1 MLDTK
6 TNFVDEKVEIDP
18 KDLQVSF
25 DNNTTETKDTE
36 TKDKETNNDSKIVK
50 VSLGNDAEALAE
62 EKSKPKDKQDKNK
75 IKQLEKSI
83 KDREKEIKDQVKNN
97 KKYKPNTNA
106 WNGVIDDE
114 NADDLSYIVNNWKL
128 IPQKSSFINAANGLI
143 NKDTKNVAKDR
154 EYYLNL
160 TQRGFEEWN
169 GMQENP
175 DDPDNYKKWEEE
187 NQKWKDNVD
196 KALEKY
202 TEWDKDKES
211 KYYYSSSNLHSALS
225 NAKAAGDYDA
235 AVILNLAYR
244 NAKEN
249 EKWEN
254 NIDKVLEK
262 YTHYD
267 KDSEYYYTSNNL
279 SYALINAEAEG
290 DYEAVYTL
298 REAYKNA
305 VENEKA
311 QKEKPAKDGEQTFT
325 KEEAWEIYYSPTGT
339 AIGLFENFN
348 NTLGMT
354 AEEARKEF
362 LSKNPNPSESAKKAF
377 RDVYKTELVEGK
389 VTASEEDQ
397 TENLQVGGKAPR
409 ETLNEAQSKV
419 SKNIKDLVLDE
430 VYQTLTDDEKRDA
443 LKKATERALN
453 EYSSSFIDKVNARE
467 DAAQLSKFLPRF
479 AIQHYLE
486 GDFGERKT
494 PKSLGTLGYFL
505 LDKVGKSLVNA
516 SQVARGFSPTERTVL
531 EDYNKTMLE
540 NAFDR
545 DNENRKKILM
555 SSLDTLIKDSEVLRE
570 LGISDFKVFDNFTEK
585 VLTQYQDNIQNVNL
599 DKILK
604 EKADFI
610 ENLPEA
616 EKNKYIGYIIATGV
630 SEPDSAAYLVA
641 TYREAEMELKFAKT
655 DAEKYAAQ
663 KSKMEIDLKLN
674 GIKTN
679 NELLSG
685 QLDSVKIK
693 NEKDRATMTAEI
705 EAVILENKQ
714 LIEDIKKA
722 RTENEYLAKEKEKE
736 LEKKVAD
743 IVSTY
748 ATVGTNIGDTVANII
763 DAVIPGKSRGK

>member
-6 TNFVDEKVEIDP
+6 TNFVDKNVEIDP

-25 DNNTTETKDTE
+25 DNNTTETKDE
-36 TKDKETNNDSKIVK
+36 KAKDESKIVK

-62 EKSKPKDKQDKNK
+62 EKSKPKDKQDKDK

-83 KDREKEIKDQVKNN
+83 KNREKEIKKQVENN
-97 KKYKPNTNA
+97 KKYKPGENA

-114 NADDLSYIVNNWKL
+114 NADDWSYIARKWGD
-128 IPQKSSFINAANGLI
+128 IPNRNDFIESAATTI
-143 NKDTKNVAKDR
+143 NKDATNASKDR
-154 EYYLNL
+154 GYWLNL
-160 TQRGFEEWN
+160 SQDGFEEWKS
-169 GMQENP
+169 MQENP

-187 NQKWKDNVD
+187 VLKWGNNVD
-196 KALEKY
+196 KALERY
-202 TEWDKDKES
+202 GTS
-211 KYYYSSSNLHSALS
+211 KKWEEGFYSPSNLSLAFKM
-225 NAKAAGDYDA
+225 ARYKGDYDA
-235 AVILNLAYR
+235 AAILYRAYS
-244 NAKEN
+244 NA
-249 EKWEN
+249 
-254 NIDKVLEK
+254 I
-262 YTHYD
+262 
-267 KDSEYYYTSNNL
+267 
-279 SYALINAEAEG
+279 
-290 DYEAVYTL
+290 
-298 REAYKNA
+298 
-305 VENEKA
+305 ENEKA
-311 QKEKPAKDGEQTFT
+311 QNETSTETTTTEKPAEEGKQTFT
-325 KEEAWEIYYSPTGT
+325 KEDAWEIYNSPSGT
-339 AIGLFENFN
+339 ARGLFENF

-354 AEEARKEF
+354 AEEAKKEF
-362 LSKNPNPSESAKKAF
+362 LSKNPNPSENAKNAF
-377 RDVYKTELVEGK
+377 RKVYGSELVESK

-397 TENLQVGGKAPR
+397 TEGNKNFQVGGKTQR

-430 VYQTLTDDEKRDA
+430 TYQTLTEDEKRDA

-453 EYSSSFIDKVNARE
+453 EYSLKFIDKVTARE

-486 GDFGERKT
+486 GDFGKRKT

-555 SSLDTLIKDSEVLRE
+555 SSLDTLIKDSDVLRE
-570 LGISDFKVFDNFTEK
+570 LGISDFKIFDNFTEK

-610 ENLPEA
+610 ENLPEK
-616 EKNKYIGYIIATGV
+616 EKNTYIGYIIATGV
-630 SEPDSAAYLVA
+630 SEPGSAEYLIA
-641 TYREAEMELKFAKT
+641 AYREAEMELKFAKT

-663 KSKMEIDLKLN
+663 KSKMEIDLKLA
-674 GIKTN
+674 GIKVN
-679 NELLSG
+679 NELLSA
-685 QLDSVKIK
+685 QLDSIEIK
-693 NEKDRATMTAEI
+693 NEIDRSTMTEKI

-722 RTENEYLAKEKEKE
+722 RTENSYLAKEKEKE
-736 LEKKVAD
+736 LEQKVAN

-748 ATVGTNIGDTVANII
+748 ANVGTNTANTVSKII
-763 DAVIPGKSRGK
+763 DAIIPG

>member
-6 TNFVDEKVEIDP
+6 TNFVDKKVDIDP

-25 DNNTTETKDTE
+25 DNNTTETKDE
-36 TKDKETNNDSKIVK
+36 KTKDDSKIVK

-62 EKSKPKDKQDKNK
+62 EKSKSKEKQDKDK

-97 KKYKPNTNA
+97 KKYKPSSNA
-106 WNGVIDDE
+106 WNGVIDDK
-114 NADDLSYIVNNWKL
+114 NADDWSYIANNWKI
-128 IPQKSSFINAANGLI
+128 IPQSEDFKHVANKSI
-143 NKDTKNVAKDR
+143 NKDITNVSKDR

-160 TQRGFEEWN
+160 SQRGFEEWN

-187 NQKWKDNVD
+187 NQKWKDNA
-196 KALEKY
+196 KKTLFKY
-202 TEWDKDKES
+202 I
-211 KYYYSSSNLHSALS
+211 
-225 NAKAAGDYDA
+225 G
-235 AVILNLAYR
+235 AVIKPYLTKY
-244 NAKEN
+244 E
-249 EKWEN
+249 
-254 NIDKVLEK
+254 IDE
-262 YTHYD
+262 
-267 KDSEYYYTSNNL
+267 
-279 SYALINAEAEG
+279 INPT
-290 DYEAVYTL
+290 YVKK
-298 REAYKNA
+298 AYKNA
-305 VENEKA
+305 VEAGDYDSAVILHQVILNTLEDEEEKSDETSDETTTETSTT
-311 QKEKPAKDGEQTFT
+311 EKPAEEGKQTFT
-325 KEEAWEIYYSPTGT
+325 KEDAWDIYNSSSGT
-339 AIGLFENFN
+339 ATGLFENFQ
-348 NTLGMT
+348 TLNMD
-354 AEEARKEF
+354 ADEARKEF
-362 LSKNPNPSESAKKAF
+362 LSKNPNPSETAKNAF
-377 RDVYKTELVEGK
+377 RNVYKSELVESK

-397 TENLQVGGKAPR
+397 TEGNKNFQVGGKTSR

-430 VYQTLTDDEKRDA
+430 TFQTLTEDEKRDA

-453 EYSSSFIDKVNARE
+453 EYSLSFIDKINTRE

-540 NAFDR
+540 NAFGR
-545 DNENRKKILM
+545 DNENRKKILL
-555 SSLDTLIKDSEVLRE
+555 SSIDTLIKDSDVLRE
-570 LGISDFKVFDNFTEK
+570 LGISDFKVFDDFTEK

-610 ENLPEA
+610 DNLPEK

-630 SEPDSAAYLVA
+630 SEPGSAEYLIA
-641 TYREAEMELKFAKT
+641 AYREAEMELKFAKT

-663 KSKMEIDLKLN
+663 KSKMEIDLKLAGMETDN
-674 GIKTN
+674 KK
-679 NELLSG
+679 LSA
-685 QLDSVKIK
+685 QLDSIEIK

-736 LEKKVAD
+736 LEQKVAN

-748 ATVGTNIGDTVANII
+748 ATVGTNVGNTVANILDSI
-763 DAVIPGKSRGK
+763 FGRKK

>member
-6 TNFVDEKVEIDP
+6 TNFVDEKVDIDP

-25 DNNTTETKDTE
+25 DNNTTETKE
-36 TKDKETNNDSKIVK
+36 TKPYIVK
-50 VSLGNDAEALAE
+50 VSLGNDSEALAE
-62 EKSKPKDKQDKNK
+62 EKSKPKDKQDKDK

-83 KDREKEIKDQVKNN
+83 KDREKEIKNQVENN
-97 KKYKPNTNA
+97 KKYKPSSNA

-114 NADDLSYIVNNWKL
+114 NADDWSYIANNWKI
-128 IPQKSSFINAANGLI
+128 IPQSEDFKHVANKSINE
-143 NKDTKNVAKDR
+143 DTKNVSKDR

-160 TQRGFEEWN
+160 SQRGFEEWN

-187 NQKWKDNVD
+187 NQKWKDNA
-196 KALEKY
+196 KKTLFKY
-202 TEWDKDKES
+202 TGAEIKPYLT
-211 KYYYSSSNLHSALS
+211 KYEIDEINP
-225 NAKAAGDYDA
+225 
-235 AVILNLAYR
+235 AYV
-244 NAKEN
+244 K
-249 EKWEN
+249 K
-254 NIDKVLEK
+254 
-262 YTHYD
+262 
-267 KDSEYYYTSNNL
+267 
-279 SYALINAEAEG
+279 
-290 DYEAVYTL
+290 
-298 REAYKNA
+298 AYKNA
-305 VENEKA
+305 VEAGDYDSAVILHQVMLNDLEDEKNTKENEKA
-311 QKEKPAKDGEQTFT
+311 KDETSNETTTTEKPAKEGEQTFT
-325 KEEAWEIYYSPTGT
+325 KEKAWEIYNSPRGT
-339 AIGLFENFN
+339 ARGLFENFN
-348 NTLGMT
+348 TLGMDA
-354 AEEARKEF
+354 AEAKKEF
-362 LSKNPNPSESAKKAF
+362 LSKNPNPSETAKNAF
-377 RDVYKTELVEGK
+377 RNVYKTELVESK

-397 TENLQVGGKAPR
+397 TEGNQDLKVGGKAPR

-430 VYQTLTDDEKRDA
+430 AYQTLTGDEKRDA

-479 AIQHYLE
+479 AIQHFLE
-486 GDFGERKT
+486 DNFGDHKKD
-494 PKSLGTLGYFL
+494 PKSWGTLGYFL

-555 SSLDTLIKDSEVLRE
+555 SSLDTLIKDSDVLRE
-570 LGISDFKVFDNFTEK
+570 LGISDFKVFDDFTEK

-616 EKNKYIGYIIATGV
+616 EKNEYIGYIIATGV

-641 TYREAEMELKFAKT
+641 SYREAEMELKFAKT
-655 DAEKYAAQ
+655 DAEKYKAQ
-663 KSKMEIDLKLN
+663 KSKMEIDLKLAGMKIDN
-674 GIKTN
+674 D
-679 NELLSG
+679 LLSG
-685 QLDSVKIK
+685 QLDSIELK

-705 EAVILENKQ
+705 EAVVLENKQ

-722 RTENEYLAKEKEKE
+722 RIENSYLAKEKEKE
-736 LEKKVAD
+736 LEQKVAS

-748 ATVGTNIGDTVANII
+748 AAVGTHTGNTVAAII
-763 DAVIPGKSRGK
+763 DAIIPG

>member
-25 DNNTTETKDTE
+25 GNNTTETKDTE

-50 VSLGNDAEALAE
+50 VSLGNDSEALAE
-62 EKSKPKDKQDKNK
+62 EKSKPKEKQDKDK

-97 KKYKPNTNA
+97 KKYKPGTNA
-106 WNGVIDDE
+106 WKGVIDDE
-114 NADDLSYIVNNWKL
+114 NVDDWSYIANNWKI
-128 IPQKSSFINAANGLI
+128 IPQSEDFKHVANKSI
-143 NKDTKNVAKDR
+143 NKDITNVSKDR

-160 TQRGFEEWN
+160 SQRGFEEWN

-187 NQKWKDNVD
+187 NQKWKDNAK
-196 KALEKY
+196 KALLKY
-202 TEWDKDKES
+202 IPAVLKPYLT
-211 KYYYSSSNLHSALS
+211 KYEIDEINPAYVKKSFNIAV
-225 NAKAAGDYDA
+225 KAGDYDA
-235 AVILNLAYR
+235 AVILNQVML
-244 NAKEN
+244 NDLED
-249 EKWEN
+249 EK
-254 NIDKVLEK
+254 KA
-262 YTHYD
+262 T
-267 KDSEYYYTSNNL
+267 
-279 SYALINAEAEG
+279 
-290 DYEAVYTL
+290 
-298 REAYKNA
+298 
-305 VENEKA
+305 ENEKA
-311 QKEKPAKDGEQTFT
+311 QNETSDETTTTEKPTKEGEQTFT
-325 KEEAWEIYYSPTGT
+325 IEDAWKIYDSQTGT
-339 AIGLFENFN
+339 ATGLFENF

-362 LSKNPNPSESAKKAF
+362 LSKNPNPSEAAKNAF
-377 RDVYKTELVEGK
+377 RKVYKSELVESK
-389 VTASEEDQ
+389 VTASKEEQIEEKKD
-397 TENLQVGGKAPR
+397 LRVGGKAPR

-430 VYQTLTDDEKRDA
+430 TYQTLTDDEKRDA

-453 EYSSSFIDKVNARE
+453 EYSSSFIDKINARE

-479 AIQHYLE
+479 AIQHFLE
-486 GDFGERKT
+486 GDFGDNKKD
-494 PKSLGTLGYFL
+494 PKSWGTLGYFL

-516 SQVARGFSPTERTVL
+516 SQVARGLTPTERTVL

-540 NAFDR
+540 NAFGR

-555 SSLDTLIKDSEVLRE
+555 SSLDTLIKDSDVLRE

-630 SEPDSAAYLVA
+630 SEPGSAEYLIA
-641 TYREAEMELKFAKT
+641 AYREAEMALKFAKT

-663 KSKMEIDLKLN
+663 KSKMEIDLKLA
-674 GIKTN
+674 GMKAN
-679 NELLSG
+679 NDLLSG
-685 QLDSVKIK
+685 QLDSIEIK
-693 NEKDRATMTAEI
+693 NEKDRDTMTAEI
-705 EAVILENKQ
+705 EAVVLENKQ
-714 LIEDIKKA
+714 LIEDIEKA
-722 RTENEYLAKEKEKE
+722 RIENSYLAKEKEKE
-736 LEKKVAD
+736 LEKQVAD

-748 ATVGTNIGDTVANII
+748 ATVGTNIGNTVANII
-763 DAVIPGKSRGK
+763 DAIIPGKKK

>member
-25 DNNTTETKDTE
+25 DNNTTETKDE
-36 TKDKETNNDSKIVK
+36 KTKDDSKIVK

-62 EKSKPKDKQDKNK
+62 EKSKPKEKQDKDK

-97 KKYKPNTNA
+97 KKYKPSSNA
-106 WNGVIDDE
+106 WNGVIDE
-114 NADDLSYIVNNWKL
+114 KNADDWSYIANNWKN
-128 IPQKSSFINAANGLI
+128 IPQSEDFKHVAKKSIG
-143 NKDTKNVAKDR
+143 KDITNVSKDR

-160 TQRGFEEWN
+160 SQRGFEEWN

-175 DDPDNYKKWEEE
+175 DDPNNYKKWEEE
-187 NQKWKDNVD
+187 NQKWKDNAKKTLFKYIPGVLRPYLT
-196 KALEKY
+196 KYEINEINLEY
-202 TEWDKDKES
+202 VS
-211 KYYYSSSNLHSALS
+211 K
-225 NAKAAGDYDA
+225 
-235 AVILNLAYR
+235 
-244 NAKEN
+244 
-249 EKWEN
+249 
-254 NIDKVLEK
+254 
-262 YTHYD
+262 
-267 KDSEYYYTSNNL
+267 
-279 SYALINAEAEG
+279 
-290 DYEAVYTL
+290 
-298 REAYKNA
+298 AYKNA
-305 VENEKA
+305 VEAGDYDSAVILMQAYNNAIDKAYKNAEENEKA
-311 QKEKPAKDGEQTFT
+311 KEEKSDETSTETTTTEKPAEDGKQTFT
-325 KEEAWEIYYSPTGT
+325 KEKAWEIYNSQDGT
-339 AIGLFENFN
+339 ATGLFENFN
-348 NTLGMT
+348 TLGLT
-354 AEEARKEF
+354 AEEAKKEF
-362 LSKNPNPSESAKKAF
+362 LSKNPNPSENAKNAF
-377 RDVYKTELVEGK
+377 RKVYGSELVDSK
-389 VTASEEDQ
+389 VTASEEEQ
-397 TENLQVGGKAPR
+397 TEGNKNFQVGGKTQR

-430 VYQTLTDDEKRDA
+430 TFQTLTEDEKRDA

-453 EYSSSFIDKVNARE
+453 EYSLKFIDKVTARE

-516 SQVARGFSPTERTVL
+516 SQVARGLTPTERTVL

-555 SSLDTLIKDSEVLRE
+555 SSLDTLIKDSDVLRE

-610 ENLPEA
+610 DNLPEK
-616 EKNKYIGYIIATGV
+616 EKNTYIGYIIATGV
-630 SEPDSAAYLVA
+630 SEPGSAEYLIA
-641 TYREAEMELKFAKT
+641 AYREAEMELKFAKT

-663 KSKMEIDLKLN
+663 KSKMEIDLKLAGMKVN
-674 GIKTN
+674 NKT
-679 NELLSG
+679 LSA
-685 QLDSVKIK
+685 QLDSIEIK

-714 LIEDIKKA
+714 LIEEIKKA

-736 LEKKVAD
+736 LEKMVAD

-748 ATVGTNIGDTVANII
+748 ASVGTNTGNTVASIL
-763 DAVIPGKSRGK
+763 DAIIPG

>member
-6 TNFVDEKVEIDP
+6 TNFVDKKVEIDP

-25 DNNTTETKDTE
+25 DNNTTETKDE
-36 TKDKETNNDSKIVK
+36 KTKDDSKIVK

-62 EKSKPKDKQDKNK
+62 EKSKPKDKQDKDK

-83 KDREKEIKDQVKNN
+83 KNREKEIKKQVENN
-97 KKYKPNTNA
+97 KKYKPGENA

-114 NADDLSYIVNNWKL
+114 NADDWSYIARKWGD
-128 IPQKSSFINAANGLI
+128 IPNRNDFIESAATTI
-143 NKDTKNVAKDR
+143 NKDATNASKDR
-154 EYYLNL
+154 GYWLNL
-160 TQRGFEEWN
+160 SQDGFEEWKS
-169 GMQENP
+169 MQENP
-175 DDPDNYKKWEEE
+175 DDPDNYDKWEKENQKWINNVEKSLEIYGISKKWEEGF
-187 NQKWKDNVD
+187 
-196 KALEKY
+196 
-202 TEWDKDKES
+202 
-211 KYYYSSSNLHSALS
+211 YSPSNLSLAFKM
-225 NAKAAGDYDA
+225 ARKKGDYDA
-235 AVILNLAYR
+235 AAILYRAYS
-244 NAKEN
+244 NA
-249 EKWEN
+249 
-254 NIDKVLEK
+254 I
-262 YTHYD
+262 
-267 KDSEYYYTSNNL
+267 
-279 SYALINAEAEG
+279 
-290 DYEAVYTL
+290 
-298 REAYKNA
+298 
-305 VENEKA
+305 ENEKA
-311 QKEKPAKDGEQTFT
+311 QNEKVQNEKPAKDGEQTFT
-325 KEEAWEIYYSPTGT
+325 KEDAWEIYNSPSGT
-339 AIGLFENFN
+339 ARGLFENF

-354 AEEARKEF
+354 AEEAKKEF
-362 LSKNPNPSESAKKAF
+362 LSKNPNPSENAKNAF
-377 RDVYKTELVEGK
+377 RKVYGSELVESK

-397 TENLQVGGKAPR
+397 TEGNKNFQVGGKKQR

-430 VYQTLTDDEKRDA
+430 TFQTLTEDEKRDA

-453 EYSSSFIDKVNARE
+453 EYSSSFIDKVNTRE

-486 GDFGERKT
+486 GDFGDKKT

-555 SSLDTLIKDSEVLRE
+555 SSLDTLIKDSDVLRE
-570 LGISDFKVFDNFTEK
+570 LGISDFKIFDNFTEK

-610 ENLPEA
+610 ENLPEK
-616 EKNKYIGYIIATGV
+616 EKNTYIGYIIATGV
-630 SEPDSAAYLVA
+630 SEPGSAEYLIA
-641 TYREAEMELKFAKT
+641 AYREAEMELKFAKT

-663 KSKMEIDLKLN
+663 KSKMEIDLKLAGMN
-674 GIKTN
+674 VN
-679 NELLSG
+679 NELLSA
-685 QLDSVKIK
+685 QLDSIEIK
-693 NEKDRATMTAEI
+693 NEIDRSTMTEKI

-722 RTENEYLAKEKEKE
+722 RTENSYLAKEKEKE
-736 LEKKVAD
+736 LEQKVAN

-748 ATVGTNIGDTVANII
+748 ATVGTNVGNTVAAII
-763 DAVIPGKSRGK
+763 DAIIPGKKK

>member
-25 DNNTTETKDTE
+25 GNNTTETKDKE
-36 TKDKETNNDSKIVK
+36 TKDTETNNDSKIVK
-50 VSLGNDAEALAE
+50 VSLGNDSEALAE
-62 EKSKPKDKQDKNK
+62 EKSKPKDKQDKDK

-97 KKYKPNTNA
+97 KKYKPDSNT
-106 WNGVIDDE
+106 WNGVIDDK
-114 NADDLSYIVNNWKL
+114 NSDDWSYIANNWKI
-128 IPQKSSFINAANGLI
+128 IPQSEDFKHVANKSI
-143 NKDTKNVAKDR
+143 NKDITNVSKDR

-160 TQRGFEEWN
+160 SQRGFEEWN

-187 NQKWKDNVD
+187 NKKWKDNA
-196 KALEKY
+196 KKILFKY
-202 TEWDKDKES
+202 TPAVIKPYFT
-211 KYYYSSSNLHSALS
+211 KYEIDEINPAYVKKSYRLAVE
-225 NAKAAGDYDA
+225 AGDYDS
-235 AVILNLAYR
+235 AVILHQVILNDL
-244 NAKEN
+244 ED
-249 EKWEN
+249 EK
-254 NIDKVLEK
+254 KA
-262 YTHYD
+262 T
-267 KDSEYYYTSNNL
+267 
-279 SYALINAEAEG
+279 
-290 DYEAVYTL
+290 
-298 REAYKNA
+298 
-305 VENEKA
+305 ENEKA
-311 QKEKPAKDGEQTFT
+311 QKEKADETATNEKPTNEKPT
-325 KEEAWEIYYSPTGT
+325 KEEEQIEENQDLRVDDKAPRETSTETTTNEKPTKEEEQ
-339 AIGLFENFN
+339 IKENQD
-348 NTLGMT
+348 L
-354 AEEARKEF
+354 K
-362 LSKNPNPSESAKKAF
+362 
-377 RDVYKTELVEGK
+377 
-389 VTASEEDQ
+389 
-397 TENLQVGGKAPR
+397 VGGKAPR

-430 VYQTLTDDEKRDA
+430 TFQTLTDDEKRDA
-443 LKKATERALN
+443 LKKATEKALN
-453 EYSSSFIDKVNARE
+453 EYSLKFIDKVTARE

-516 SQVARGFSPTERTVL
+516 SQVARGLTPTERTVL

-555 SSLDTLIKDSEVLRE
+555 SSIDTLIKDSDVLRE
-570 LGISDFKVFDNFTEK
+570 LGISDFKIFDNFTEK

-599 DKILK
+599 DKILQ

-610 ENLPEA
+610 DSLPEK
-616 EKNKYIGYIIATGV
+616 EKNKYIGYVIATGV
-630 SEPDSAAYLVA
+630 SEPGSAEYLIA
-641 TYREAEMELKFAKT
+641 SYREAKMALEFAKT

-663 KSKMEIDLKLN
+663 KSKMEIDIKLA
-674 GIKTN
+674 GMKVN
-679 NELLSG
+679 NDLLSG
-685 QLDSVKIK
+685 QLDSIKLK

-705 EAVILENKQ
+705 EAVVLENKQ

-736 LEKKVAD
+736 LEQKVAN

-748 ATVGTNIGDTVANII
+748 AAVGTHTGNTVAAII
-763 DAVIPGKSRGK
+763 DAVIPG

>member
-36 TKDKETNNDSKIVK
+36 TKETKPNIVK
-50 VSLGNDAEALAE
+50 VSLGNDSEALAE

-83 KDREKEIKDQVKNN
+83 KNREKEIKTQVENN
-97 KKYKPNTNA
+97 KKYKPGENA

-114 NADDLSYIVNNWKL
+114 NADDWSYIFQKGDY
-128 IPQKSSFINAANGLI
+128 IPQKNDFVEAAANKI
-143 NKDTKNVAKDR
+143 NEDIKNVVSKDR
-154 EYYLNL
+154 EYWLNL

-175 DDPDNYKKWEEE
+175 DDPDNYDKWKKESQKWLNNVEKALGKYGVSKKWEESFYSPS
-187 NQKWKDNVD
+187 NISLAFRMARD
-196 KALEKY
+196 K
-202 TEWDKDKES
+202 
-211 KYYYSSSNLHSALS
+211 
-225 NAKAAGDYDA
+225 GDYDA
-235 AVILNLAYR
+235 AAILIQAYR
-244 NAKEN
+244 NAKE
-249 EKWEN
+249 
-254 NIDKVLEK
+254 
-262 YTHYD
+262 
-267 KDSEYYYTSNNL
+267 S
-279 SYALINAEAEG
+279 
-290 DYEAVYTL
+290 
-298 REAYKNA
+298 
-305 VENEKA
+305 EKA
-311 QKEKPAKDGEQTFT
+311 QKEKADETTTTEKPTKEGEQTFT
-325 KEEAWEIYYSPTGT
+325 KEKAWEIYYSSTGT
-339 AIGLFENFN
+339 ATGLFKNF
-348 NTLGMT
+348 NTLGMD
-354 AEEARKEF
+354 AVEARKEF
-362 LSKNPNPSESAKKAF
+362 LSKNPNPSENAKKAF
-377 RDVYKTELVEGK
+377 RDVYKTELVESK

-397 TENLQVGGKAPR
+397 TQNLQVGGRAPR

-430 VYQTLTDDEKRDA
+430 AYQTLTDDEKRDA

-453 EYSSSFIDKVNARE
+453 EYSSSFIDKINARE

-479 AIQHYLE
+479 AIQHFSE
-486 GDFGERKT
+486 GDFGDKKD
-494 PKSLGTLGYFL
+494 PKRWGTLGYFL

-516 SQVARGFSPTERTVL
+516 SQVARGLTPTERTVL

-540 NAFDR
+540 NAFGR

-555 SSLDTLIKDSEVLRE
+555 SSLDTLIKDSDVLRE
-570 LGISDFKVFDNFTEK
+570 LGISDFKVFDDFTEK

-610 ENLPEA
+610 ESLPEA

-641 TYREAEMELKFAKT
+641 SYREAEMELKFAKT
-655 DAEKYAAQ
+655 DAEKYVAQ
-663 KSKMEIDLKLN
+663 KSKMEIDLKLA
-674 GIKTN
+674 GIKAN
-679 NELLSG
+679 NDLLSG
-685 QLDSVKIK
+685 QLDSIELK
-693 NEKDRATMTAEI
+693 NEKDRATMAAEI
-705 EAVILENKQ
+705 DAVILENKQ

-722 RTENEYLAKEKEKE
+722 RIENSYLAKEKEKE
-736 LEKKVAD
+736 LEQKVAS

-748 ATVGTNIGDTVANII
+748 AAVGTHTGNTVAAIL
-763 DAVIPGKSRGK
+763 DAVIPG

>member
-25 DNNTTETKDTE
+25 GNNTIETKDTE
-36 TKDKETNNDSKIVK
+36 TKETNNDSKIVK
-50 VSLGNDAEALAE
+50 VSLGNDSEALAE
-62 EKSKPKDKQDKNK
+62 EKSKPKEKQNKDK

-97 KKYKPNTNA
+97 KKYKPDTNA

-114 NADDLSYIVNNWKL
+114 NADDWSYIVHNWGEAPSYNDPL
-128 IPQKSSFINAANGLI
+128 RYNDFIEAAATTI
-143 NKDTKNVAKDR
+143 IKDTENVAKDR
-154 EYYLNL
+154 EYWLNL
-160 TQRGFEEWN
+160 AQRGFEEWN

-187 NQKWKDNVD
+187 II
-196 KALEKY
+196 E
-202 TEWDKDKES
+202 
-211 KYYYSSSNLHSALS
+211 
-225 NAKAAGDYDA
+225 
-235 AVILNLAYR
+235 
-244 NAKEN
+244 
-249 EKWEN
+249 WEN
-254 NIDKVLEK
+254 NVGRALEK

-267 KDSEYYYTSNNL
+267 KESKYYYTSNNL
-279 SYALINAEAEG
+279 FHAFVSAKEEG
-290 DYEAVYTL
+290 DYDAAIIL
-298 REAYKNA
+298 LQAYKN
-305 VENEKA
+305 VKEGEEEEKA
-311 QKEKPAKDGEQTFT
+311 QKEKAQNEKADETTTTEKPAKDGEQTFT
-325 KEEAWEIYYSPTGT
+325 KEKAWEIYNSPTGT
-339 AIGLFENFN
+339 ARGLFENF

-362 LSKNPNPSESAKKAF
+362 LSKNPNPSEKAKNAF
-377 RDVYKTELVEGK
+377 RNVYKTELVDSK
-389 VTASEEDQ
+389 VTASKEEQ
-397 TENLQVGGKAPR
+397 NKNLQIGGKAPR
-409 ETLNEAQSKV
+409 KVLNEAQSEV
-419 SKNIKDLVLDE
+419 SKNIKDVILDE
-430 VYQTLTDDEKRDA
+430 TYQTLTDDEKRDA

-479 AIQHYLE
+479 AIQHFLE
-486 GDFGERKT
+486 GNFGDKKD
-494 PKSLGTLGYFL
+494 PKSWGTLGYFL

-516 SQVARGFSPTERTVL
+516 SQVARGLTPTERTVL

-540 NAFDR
+540 NAFGR
-545 DNENRKKILM
+545 DNENRKKILN
-555 SSLDTLIKDSEVLRE
+555 SSLDTLIKDSDVLRE

-641 TYREAEMELKFAKT
+641 SYREAEMELKFAKT

-663 KSKMEIDLKLN
+663 KSKTEINLKLA
-674 GIKTN
+674 GMEVN
-679 NELLSG
+679 NDLLFA
-685 QLDSVKIK
+685 QLDSIKLK
-693 NEKDRATMTAEI
+693 NEKDRATMAAEI
-705 EAVILENKQ
+705 DRVVRENEK

-722 RTENEYLAKEKEKE
+722 RIENSYLAKEKEKE
-736 LEKKVAD
+736 LEQKVAS

-748 ATVGTNIGDTVANII
+748 AAVGTHTGNTVAAII
-763 DAVIPGKSRGK
+763 DAIIPG

>member
-25 DNNTTETKDTE
+25 GNNTTETKDKE
-36 TKDKETNNDSKIVK
+36 TKDTETNNDSKIVK
-50 VSLGNDAEALAE
+50 VSLGNDSEALAE
-62 EKSKPKDKQDKNK
+62 EKSKPKDKQDKDK

-97 KKYKPNTNA
+97 KKYKPDSNT
-106 WNGVIDDE
+106 WNGVIDDK
-114 NADDLSYIVNNWKL
+114 NSDDWSYIANNWKI
-128 IPQKSSFINAANGLI
+128 IPQSEDFKHVANKSI
-143 NKDTKNVAKDR
+143 NKDITNVSKDR

-160 TQRGFEEWN
+160 SQRGFEEWN

-187 NQKWKDNVD
+187 NKKWKDNA
-196 KALEKY
+196 KKILFKY
-202 TEWDKDKES
+202 TPAVIKPYFT
-211 KYYYSSSNLHSALS
+211 KYEIDEINPAYVKKSYRLAVE
-225 NAKAAGDYDA
+225 AGDYDS
-235 AVILNLAYR
+235 AVILHQVILNDL
-244 NAKEN
+244 ED
-249 EKWEN
+249 EK
-254 NIDKVLEK
+254 KA
-262 YTHYD
+262 T
-267 KDSEYYYTSNNL
+267 
-279 SYALINAEAEG
+279 
-290 DYEAVYTL
+290 
-298 REAYKNA
+298 
-305 VENEKA
+305 ENEKA
-311 QKEKPAKDGEQTFT
+311 QKEKADETATNEKPTNEKPT
-325 KEEAWEIYYSPTGT
+325 KEEEQIEENQDLRVDDKAPRETSTETTTNEKPTKEEEQ
-339 AIGLFENFN
+339 IKENQD
-348 NTLGMT
+348 L
-354 AEEARKEF
+354 K
-362 LSKNPNPSESAKKAF
+362 
-377 RDVYKTELVEGK
+377 
-389 VTASEEDQ
+389 
-397 TENLQVGGKAPR
+397 VGGKAPR

-430 VYQTLTDDEKRDA
+430 TFQTLTDDEKRDA
-443 LKKATERALN
+443 LKKATEKALN
-453 EYSSSFIDKVNARE
+453 EYSLKFIDKVTARE

-516 SQVARGFSPTERTVL
+516 SQVARGLTPTERTVL

-555 SSLDTLIKDSEVLRE
+555 SSIDTLIKDSDVLRE
-570 LGISDFKVFDNFTEK
+570 LGISDFKIFDNFTEK

-599 DKILK
+599 DKILQ

-610 ENLPEA
+610 DSLPEK
-616 EKNKYIGYIIATGV
+616 EKNKYIGYVIATGV
-630 SEPDSAAYLVA
+630 SEPGSAEYLIA
-641 TYREAEMELKFAKT
+641 SYREAKMALEFAKT

-663 KSKMEIDLKLN
+663 KSKMEIDIKLA
-674 GIKTN
+674 GMKVN
-679 NELLSG
+679 NDLLSG
-685 QLDSVKIK
+685 QLDSIKLK

-705 EAVILENKQ
+705 EAVVLENKQ

-736 LEKKVAD
+736 LEQKVAS

-748 ATVGTNIGDTVANII
+748 AAVGTHTGNTVAAII
-763 DAVIPGKSRGK
+763 DAVIPG

>member
-25 DNNTTETKDTE
+25 DNNTTEIKDTE
-36 TKDKETNNDSKIVK
+36 NKETKPNVVK
-50 VSLGNDAEALAE
+50 VSLGNDSEALAE
-62 EKSKPKDKQDKNK
+62 EKSKPKEKQDKDK
-75 IKQLEKSI
+75 IKQQEKSI
-83 KDREKEIKDQVKNN
+83 KNRQKIIKDQVKNN
-97 KKYKPNTNA
+97 KKYKPSTNA

-114 NADDLSYIVNNWKL
+114 NADDWSYIANNWKI
-128 IPQKSSFINAANGLI
+128 IPQSEEFKHVANKSI
-143 NKDTKNVAKDR
+143 NKDITNVSKDR

-160 TQRGFEEWN
+160 SQRGFEEWN

-187 NQKWKDNVD
+187 NQKWKDNA
-196 KALEKY
+196 KKTLFKY
-202 TEWDKDKES
+202 I
-211 KYYYSSSNLHSALS
+211 
-225 NAKAAGDYDA
+225 G
-235 AVILNLAYR
+235 AVIKPYLTKY
-244 NAKEN
+244 E
-249 EKWEN
+249 
-254 NIDKVLEK
+254 IDE
-262 YTHYD
+262 
-267 KDSEYYYTSNNL
+267 
-279 SYALINAEAEG
+279 INPT
-290 DYEAVYTL
+290 YIK
-298 REAYKNA
+298 RAYKNA
-305 VENEKA
+305 VEAGDYDSAVILHQVMLNDLEDEEKSDETSTETTTTENPT
-311 QKEKPAKDGEQTFT
+311 KKGEQTFT
-325 KEEAWEIYYSPTGT
+325 KEDAWEIYYSPTGT
-339 AIGLFENFN
+339 ARGIFENFN
-348 NTLGMT
+348 TLGMD
-354 AEEARKEF
+354 AAEARKEF
-362 LSKNPNPSESAKKAF
+362 LSKVPNPSEKAKNAF
-377 RDVYKTELVEGK
+377 RNVYKTELVEGK
-389 VTASEEDQ
+389 VTASKEDQ
-397 TENLQVGGKAPR
+397 TEGNQDLKVGGKAPR

-419 SKNIKDLVLDE
+419 SKNIKDLVIDE
-430 VYQTLTDDEKRDA
+430 AYQTLTDDEKRDA

-453 EYSSSFIDKVNARE
+453 EYSSSFIDKVNTRE

-479 AIQHYLE
+479 AIQHFLE
-486 GDFGERKT
+486 GNFGDKKD
-494 PKSLGTLGYFL
+494 PKSWGTLGYFL

-516 SQVARGFSPTERTVL
+516 SQVARGLTPTERTVL

-540 NAFDR
+540 NAFGR
-545 DNENRKKILM
+545 DNENRKKILN
-555 SSLDTLIKDSEVLRE
+555 SSLDTLIKDSDVLRE
-570 LGISDFKVFDNFTEK
+570 LGISDFKVFDDFTEK

-663 KSKMEIDLKLN
+663 KSKMEIDLKLA
-674 GIKTN
+674 GIKAN
-679 NELLSG
+679 NDLLSG
-685 QLDSVKIK
+685 QLDSIELK

-722 RTENEYLAKEKEKE
+722 RIENSYLAKEKEKE
-736 LEKKVAD
+736 LEQKVAN

-748 ATVGTNIGDTVANII
+748 AAVGTHTGNTVAAIL
-763 DAVIPGKSRGK
+763 DAIMPG

>member
-25 DNNTTETKDTE
+25 DNNATEKKETETKDE
-36 TKDKETNNDSKIVK
+36 KTKDDSKIVK
-50 VSLGNDAEALAE
+50 VSLGNDAEALKE
-62 EKSKPKDKQDKNK
+62 EKSKPKEKQDKDK

-97 KKYKPNTNA
+97 KKNKPSSNA
-106 WNGVIDDE
+106 WNGVIDE
-114 NADDLSYIVNNWKL
+114 KNADDWSYIADNWKI
-128 IPQKSSFINAANGLI
+128 IPQSEDFKHVANKSID
-143 NKDTKNVAKDR
+143 KDITNVSKDR

-160 TQRGFEEWN
+160 SQKGFEEWN

-187 NQKWKDNVD
+187 NQKWKDNAK
-196 KALEKY
+196 KALFKY
-202 TEWDKDKES
+202 TPVILS
-211 KYYYSSSNLHSALS
+211 RYLTKYEIDEINLEYIRRALDI
-225 NAKAAGDYDA
+225 ARDHGDYDA
-235 AVILNLAYR
+235 AAILMQAYN
-244 NAKEN
+244 NAIDKAFKNAAEN
-249 EKWEN
+249 EKSDETS
-254 NIDKVLEK
+254 DETSDEK
-262 YTHYD
+262 ST
-267 KDSEYYYTSNNL
+267 ET
-279 SYALINAEAEG
+279 
-290 DYEAVYTL
+290 TT
-298 REAYKNA
+298 
-305 VENEKA
+305 NEK
-311 QKEKPAKDGEQTFT
+311 PTKDGEQTFT
-325 KEEAWEIYYSPTGT
+325 KEKAWEIYYSQSGT
-339 AIGLFENFN
+339 ATGLFENF

-354 AEEARKEF
+354 AEEAKKEF
-362 LSKNPNPSESAKKAF
+362 LSKNPNPSENAKNAF
-377 RDVYKTELVEGK
+377 RKVYKSELVEGK
-389 VTASEEDQ
+389 VTASEEEQ
-397 TENLQVGGKAPR
+397 TEGNKNFQVGGKTQR

-419 SKNIKDLVLDE
+419 SKNIKDLLLDE
-430 VYQTLTDDEKRDA
+430 TFQTLTDDEKRDA
-443 LKKATERALN
+443 LKKATEKALN
-453 EYSSSFIDKVNARE
+453 EYSLKFIDKVNTRE

-486 GDFGERKT
+486 GDFGEKGT
-494 PKSLGTLGYFL
+494 AKSLGTLGYFL

-555 SSLDTLIKDSEVLRE
+555 SSIDTLIKDSDVLRE
-570 LGISDFKVFDNFTEK
+570 LGISDFKIFDNFTEK

-610 ENLPEA
+610 ENLPEK
-616 EKNKYIGYIIATGV
+616 EKNTYIGYIIATGV
-630 SEPDSAAYLVA
+630 SEPGSAEYLIA
-641 TYREAEMELKFAKT
+641 AYREAEMELKFAKT

-663 KSKMEIDLKLN
+663 KSKMEIDLKLAGMKVN
-674 GIKTN
+674 NKT
-679 NELLSG
+679 LSA
-685 QLDSVKIK
+685 QLDSIEIK

-705 EAVILENKQ
+705 EAVVLENKQ

-748 ATVGTNIGDTVANII
+748 ASVGTHTGNTVAAII
-763 DAVIPGKSRGK
+763 DAIIPG

>member
-6 TNFVDEKVEIDP
+6 TNFVNEKVEIDP

-25 DNNTTETKDTE
+25 DNNTTETKDKE
-36 TKDKETNNDSKIVK
+36 TKDESKIVK
-50 VSLGNDAEALAE
+50 VSLGNDSEALAE
-62 EKSKPKDKQDKNK
+62 EKSKPKDKQDKDK

-83 KDREKEIKDQVKNN
+83 KNREKEIKDQVKNN
-97 KKYKPNTNA
+97 KKYKPGENA

-114 NADDLSYIVNNWKL
+114 NADDWSYISQKWAD
-128 IPQKSSFINAANGLI
+128 IPQKNDFREAAATTI
-143 NKDTKNVAKDR
+143 NKDTKNASKDR
-154 EYYLNL
+154 EYWLNL

-187 NQKWKDNVD
+187 TQKWGNNVE

-202 TEWDKDKES
+202 GTFDKWSEM
-211 KYYYSSSNLHSALS
+211 YYSQSNLSIAF
-225 NAKAAGDYDA
+225 NAARRAGDYDA
-235 AVILNLAYR
+235 AAILR
-244 NAKEN
+244 Q
-249 EKWEN
+249 
-254 NIDKVLEK
+254 
-262 YTHYD
+262 
-267 KDSEYYYTSNNL
+267 
-279 SYALINAEAEG
+279 ALINAI
-290 DYEAVYTL
+290 
-298 REAYKNA
+298 
-305 VENEKA
+305 ENEKA
-311 QKEKPAKDGEQTFT
+311 QKEKAQKEKAQKEKAQKEKTAAETPAKDGEQTFT
-325 KEEAWEIYYSPTGT
+325 KEDAWEIYYSPSGT
-339 AIGLFENFN
+339 ATGLFENFN
-348 NTLGMT
+348 TLNMD
-354 AEEARKEF
+354 AVEARKEF
-362 LSKNPNPSESAKKAF
+362 LSKNPNPSDAAKKAF
-377 RDVYKTELVEGK
+377 KETYGVELVE
-389 VTASEEDQ
+389 
-397 TENLQVGGKAPR
+397 ENKNFQVGGKTPR

-430 VYQTLTDDEKRDA
+430 TYQTLTDDEKRDA
-443 LKKATERALN
+443 LKKATEKALN
-453 EYSSSFIDKVNARE
+453 EYSLKFIDKINTRE

-540 NAFDR
+540 NAFGR

-555 SSLDTLIKDSEVLRE
+555 SSLDTLIKDSDVLRE
-570 LGISDFKVFDNFTEK
+570 LGISDFKVFDDFTEK

-616 EKNKYIGYIIATGV
+616 EKNKYIGYLIATGV
-630 SEPDSAAYLVA
+630 SEPGSAEYLIA
-641 TYREAEMELKFAKT
+641 AYREAEMALKFAKT

-674 GIKTN
+674 GMKVN
-679 NELLSG
+679 NDTLSA
-685 QLDSVKIK
+685 QLDSIEIK
-693 NEKDRATMTAEI
+693 NEKDRATMAAEI
-705 EAVILENKQ
+705 EAVVLENKQ

-722 RTENEYLAKEKEKE
+722 RTENSYLAKEKEKE
-736 LEKKVAD
+736 LEQKVAN

-748 ATVGTNIGDTVANII
+748 AAVGTHTGNTVASII
-763 DAVIPGKSRGK
+763 DAIIPG

>member
-6 TNFVDEKVEIDP
+6 TNFVDKKVEIDP

-25 DNNTTETKDTE
+25 GDNTTEK
-36 TKDKETNNDSKIVK
+36 KDKETNNENKIVK

-62 EKSKPKDKQDKNK
+62 EKSKPKEKQDKDK

-97 KKYKPNTNA
+97 KKNKPGENA
-106 WNGVIDDE
+106 WNGVIDDK
-114 NADDLSYIVNNWKL
+114 NADDWSYIVNNWGD
-128 IPQKSSFINAANGLI
+128 IPNRNDFIESAANTI
-143 NKDTKNVAKDR
+143 NKDATNVSKDR
-154 EYYLNL
+154 GYWLNL
-160 TQRGFEEWN
+160 SQDGFEEWN
-169 GMQENP
+169 SMQENP

-187 NQKWKDNVD
+187 NQKWKNNVE
-196 KALEKY
+196 KALVEYGYKKK
-202 TEWDKDKES
+202 WDEGF
-211 KYYYSSSNLHSALS
+211 YNPFHLS
-225 NAKAAGDYDA
+225 FAFKMARDEGDYDA
-235 AVILNLAYR
+235 AAILRQAYI
-244 NAKEN
+244 NAIEN
-249 EKWEN
+249 EK
-254 NIDKVLEK
+254 KAK
-262 YTHYD
+262 
-267 KDSEYYYTSNNL
+267 
-279 SYALINAEAEG
+279 
-290 DYEAVYTL
+290 
-298 REAYKNA
+298 
-305 VENEKA
+305 ENEKA
-311 QKEKPAKDGEQTFT
+311 QKAKEGKQTFT
-325 KEEAWEIYYSPTGT
+325 KEDAWEIYNSPTGT
-339 AIGLFENFN
+339 ARGLFENFQ
-348 NTLGMT
+348 TLNMD
-354 AEEARKEF
+354 AVEARKEF
-362 LSKNPNPSESAKKAF
+362 LSKNPNPSEAAKKAF
-377 RDVYKTELVEGK
+377 RDVYKSELVEGK

-397 TENLQVGGKAPR
+397 TEGNKNFQVGGKTQR
-409 ETLNEAQSKV
+409 ETLNEAQSNV

-430 VYQTLTDDEKRDA
+430 TFQTLTEDEKRDA

-453 EYSSSFIDKVNARE
+453 EYSLKFIDKVTARE

-555 SSLDTLIKDSEVLRE
+555 SSLDTLVKDSDVLRE
-570 LGISDFKVFDNFTEK
+570 LGISDFKIFDNFTEK

-599 DKILK
+599 DKILM

-610 ENLPEA
+610 DNLPEK

-630 SEPDSAAYLVA
+630 SEPGSAEYLIA
-641 TYREAEMELKFAKT
+641 AYREAEIELEFAKT

-674 GIKTN
+674 GMKVN
-679 NELLSG
+679 NEKLFAE
-685 QLDSVKIK
+685 LDSVKIK
-693 NEKDRATMTAEI
+693 NEVDRSTMTEKI
-705 EAVILENKQ
+705 EAVVLENKQ

-722 RTENEYLAKEKEKE
+722 RTENDYLAREKEKE
-736 LEKKVAD
+736 LEKQVAD

-748 ATVGTNIGDTVANII
+748 ATVGTNTGNTVAAIM
-763 DAVIPGKSRGK
+763 DAIIPG

>member
-25 DNNTTETKDTE
+25 GNNTTE

-50 VSLGNDAEALAE
+50 VSLGNDSEALAE
-62 EKSKPKDKQDKNK
+62 EKSKPKEKQDKK
-75 IKQLEKSI
+75 RIKQLEKSI
-83 KDREKEIKDQVKNN
+83 KNREKEIKDQVENN
-97 KKYKPNTNA
+97 KKYKPGENA

-114 NADDLSYIVNNWKL
+114 NADDWSYIFQKGDN
-128 IPQKSSFINAANGLI
+128 IPQKYDFIEAAANKI
-143 NKDTKNVAKDR
+143 NEDTKNIDKDR

-175 DDPDNYKKWEEE
+175 DDPNNYKKWEEE
-187 NQKWKDNVD
+187 NQKWVNNVE

-202 TEWDKDKES
+202 THYDKEDR
-211 KYYYSSSNLHSALS
+211 YYYHWTNLHSAFG

-235 AVILNLAYR
+235 AVILRQAY
-244 NAKEN
+244 
-249 EKWEN
+249 
-254 NIDKVLEK
+254 I
-262 YTHYD
+262 
-267 KDSEYYYTSNNL
+267 
-279 SYALINAEAEG
+279 
-290 DYEAVYTL
+290 
-298 REAYKNA
+298 NA
-305 VENEKA
+305 VEKEKAQIEKAQNEKA
-311 QKEKPAKDGEQTFT
+311 QKEKAQAEKPAKEGEQTFT
-325 KEEAWEIYYSPTGT
+325 KEDAWKIYYSSNGT
-339 AIGLFENFN
+339 ATGLFENFN
-348 NTLGMT
+348 TTLGMD
-354 AEEARKEF
+354 ADEARKEF
-362 LSKNPNPSESAKKAF
+362 LSKVPNPSEKAKIAF

-397 TENLQVGGKAPR
+397 TKNLQVGGKAPR

-430 VYQTLTDDEKRDA
+430 TYQTLTEDEKRDA

-453 EYSSSFIDKVNARE
+453 EYSSSFIDKVNTRE

-516 SQVARGFSPTERTVL
+516 SQVARGFTPTERTVL

-555 SSLDTLIKDSEVLRE
+555 SSLDTLIKDSDVLRE

-599 DKILK
+599 DKILM

-610 ENLPEA
+610 DNLPEE

-630 SEPDSAAYLVA
+630 SEPGSAAYLVA
-641 TYREAEMELKFAKT
+641 SYREAEMELKFAKT

-663 KSKMEIDLKLN
+663 KSKMEIDLKLA

-679 NELLSG
+679 NDLLSG
-685 QLDSVKIK
+685 QLDSVKLK

-705 EAVILENKQ
+705 DAVILENKQ
-714 LIEDIKKA
+714 LIEDIEKA
-722 RTENEYLAKEKEKE
+722 RIENSYLAKEKEKE
-736 LEKKVAD
+736 LEQKVAS

-748 ATVGTNIGDTVANII
+748 AAVGTHTGNTVAAIL
-763 DAVIPGKSRGK
+763 DAVIPG